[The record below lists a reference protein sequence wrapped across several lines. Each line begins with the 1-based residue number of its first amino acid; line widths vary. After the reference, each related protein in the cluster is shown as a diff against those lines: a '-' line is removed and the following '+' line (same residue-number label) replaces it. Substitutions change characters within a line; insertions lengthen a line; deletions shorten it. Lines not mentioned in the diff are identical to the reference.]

1 MSPATPD
8 TAGRVTT
15 VEVFFDVVFVFTV
28 TQLALVLA
36 EDTTWAGLAR
46 VVLILG
52 VLWYPYTGY
61 AWLTNQVPPRRPA
74 QKIPLFAGMAGF
86 LVTSVAIPAAF
97 TRTGLLFALGFLA
110 LTAIHLA
117 MFSRSAARVTVGGLA
132 PYNLGAALLIL
143 LAAFVNTPAAY
154 ALWVAAA
161 LVQAALPYAIPGHS
175 WIRVAGTY
183 EVAAAHLVERH
194 GLLVIVALGESVI
207 AIGAGVDTRHVSP
220 GTAGAIV
227 MALALPAALWW
238 TYFTDMRNATA
249 ALDAADPRARTHL
262 AARTFVLP
270 HYLVLL
276 GVIVTTTGIHAAVAH
291 PDVPADTATALALA
305 GGVALYL
312 AGTASAR
319 LALRLGL
326 PLSRPVGAVAVLATV
341 PLGVWTNAG
350 AQLAAVI
357 LVLIAMLLAGASPIA
372 RTTATT

>member
-15 VEVFFDVVFVFTV
+15 VEVFFDVVFVFTI
-28 TQLALVLA
+28 TQLAHVLSD
-36 EDTTWAGLAR
+36 DTTWAGLAR
-46 VVLILG
+46 VILILG

-86 LVTSVAIPAAF
+86 LLTSVAIPAAF
-97 TRTGLLFALGFLA
+97 GDTALLFALGFLA
-110 LTAIHLA
+110 LTGVHLA
-117 MFSRSAARVTVGGLA
+117 MFSRSAARVTVSRLA

-143 LAAFVNTPAAY
+143 LAGFVSGPAAY

-161 LVQAALPYAIPGHS
+161 LVQAALPYATPGHS
-175 WIRVAGTY
+175 WIRVAGAY
-183 EVAAAHLVERH
+183 QVAAAHLVERH
-194 GLLVIVALGESVI
+194 GLLVIVALGESVV
-207 AIGAGVDTRHVSP
+207 AIGAGVDIHHVTP

-238 TYFTDMRNATA
+238 TYFTDTRQAA
-249 ALDAADPRARTHL
+249 DALDAADPRERTHL

-270 HYLVLL
+270 HYLLLL
-276 GVIVTTTGIHAAVAH
+276 GVITTATGIHAAVGH
-291 PDVPADTATALALA
+291 PDEPAGAPAALALA

-312 AGTASAR
+312 AGASAGR
-319 LALRLGL
+319 LALRLDL
-326 PLSRPVGAVAVLATV
+326 LSSRPAGAVAVLATV
-341 PLGVWTNAG
+341 PLGIWTVAG

-357 LVLIAMLLAGASPIA
+357 AVLIAMLLVGPRHPAA
-372 RTTATT
+372 RTAT